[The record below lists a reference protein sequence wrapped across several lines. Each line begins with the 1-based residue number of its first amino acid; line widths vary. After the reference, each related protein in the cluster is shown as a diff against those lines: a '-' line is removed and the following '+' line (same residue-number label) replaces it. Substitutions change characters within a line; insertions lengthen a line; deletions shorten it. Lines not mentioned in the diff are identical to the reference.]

1 MVVIVGSGAGGGILA
16 MELALANIP
25 VTIVEKGPFINVNDA
40 FNCYDEF
47 DEPIDLL
54 KTTCLGGSTVVAA
67 GNGVRVLEKELNNLG
82 INISNELDEV
92 EKLLSI
98 HPMNDNCFGE
108 GTRKIMDVA
117 NDLDLDVKKMPK
129 FIRDNECIPCGHC
142 SFGCLQ
148 NAKWSSIDFVRI
160 AIDNGAKLLC
170 NSEVVDIVIEDN
182 KVKGVRVRKNHK
194 DEDFKDGNFRDEDCK
209 DESFKDEDFN
219 TLIES
224 DLVILAAGAIDSAI
238 LLQKIGIKAGE
249 KLFIDSFVT
258 IGGKLKNINFN
269 KEIQMNALIKGRNF
283 ILSPHYAQFIANELK
298 KEATDKKDILGIM
311 IKIPDDNY
319 GKIKDGK
326 VIKENSIKDVRFIAE
341 GSAIAGAI
349 LIEAGVDPN
358 SIISTNLRGA
368 HPGGTAAIG
377 EIVNENLESEINGLF
392 VSDASVLPKSPGAPP
407 ILTILALSKR
417 LSKYIINNCSG

>member
-25 VTIVEKGPFINVNDA
+25 VTIIEKGPFINVKDA
-40 FNCYDEF
+40 FNFYDEF

-54 KTTCLGGSTVVAA
+54 KTTCVGGSTVVAA
-67 GNGVRVLEKELNNLG
+67 GNGVRVLENELDEIG

-98 HPMNDNCFGE
+98 HQMNDGCFGE
-108 GTRKIMDVA
+108 GTRKIMSVA
-117 NDLDLDVKKMPK
+117 NGLNLDVKKMPK
-129 FIRDNECIPCGHC
+129 FIKDDECIPCGQC

-148 NAKWSSIDFVRI
+148 NAKWSSLDFVKI
-160 AIDNGAKLLC
+160 AIDNGAKLLY
-170 NSEVVDIVIEDN
+170 NTEVVDIAIEN
-182 KVKGVRVRKNHK
+182 GKVKGVFVKKNDKNEDNKNRDNANK
-194 DEDFKDGNFRDEDCK
+194 DIIDNKDF
-209 DESFKDEDFN
+209 
-219 TLIES
+219 IES
-224 DLVILAAGAIDSAI
+224 DLVVLSAGAVDSAT

-249 KLFIDSFVT
+249 KLFIDSFLTV
-258 IGGKLKNINFN
+258 GGKLKNIKLN
-269 KEIQMNALIKGRNF
+269 KEIQMNALIKGKNF
-283 ILSPHYAQFIANELK
+283 ILSPHYAQFVANQLK
-298 KEATDKKDILGIM
+298 KQGIDKEDILSIM

-341 GSAIAGAI
+341 GSATAGAI
-349 LIEAGVDPN
+349 LVEAGVDPN
-358 SIISTNLRGA
+358 SIVSTNLRGA

-377 EIVNENLESEINGLF
+377 EIVDNNLESEINGLF

-417 LSKYIINNCSG
+417 LSNYIINNYFI